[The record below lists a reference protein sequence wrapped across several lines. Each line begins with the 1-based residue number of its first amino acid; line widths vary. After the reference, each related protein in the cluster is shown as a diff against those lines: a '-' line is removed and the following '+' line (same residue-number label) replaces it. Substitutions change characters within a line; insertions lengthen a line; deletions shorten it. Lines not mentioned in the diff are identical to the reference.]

1 MCGTHDQEP
10 DEHFSIEA
18 VLETLANAKATL
30 DERGLAAAA
39 QHVAAALAAID
50 ELR

>member
-18 VLETLANAKATL
+18 VLETLAYTKAAL
-30 DERGLAAAA
+30 DERGLTAAAE
-39 QHVAAALAAID
+39 HVAAALAAID
-50 ELR
+50 ALR